1 MDFGEVLSR
10 AWRIIWKHKVLWIFG
25 IMAGCAGSG
34 GGSTSVQYQFG
45 SSDIPPQFQAYFEQF
60 PQEQIL
66 LWSGI
71 AVLVVLILAAIS
83 IFLGTVGRI
92 GIIRGALQVEQA
104 TAKLT
109 FSELFRGS
117 LPYFWR
123 VFALVLLVSIVII
136 ILSML
141 MIVPVVLLTALTFG
155 LILLCL
161 LPLLCLLVPL
171 SWLVQAYIELGIVSI
186 VADNLGVIAG
196 LQRAWDIFKTKIG
209 QVILMALILILGVG
223 GIGSLIIGAPLLLV
237 LSPLIAGV
245 IASAENVFMV
255 GALISI
261 LCLVIYLP
269 VLLVLNGIL
278 RSYINTAWTLT
289 YLRLTPMLTGGGR
302 TLE

>member
-45 SSDIPPQFQAYFEQF
+45 SSDIPPQFQATLDQI
-60 PQEQIL
+60 PREQIPL
-66 LWSGI
+66 IIGI
-71 AVLVVLILAAIS
+71 AILVILVMIIIS
-83 IFLGTVGRI
+83 IFFGTIGRI

-104 TAKLT
+104 TTELT
-109 FSELFRGS
+109 FGELFRGS

-123 VFALVLLVSIVII
+123 VFALVLLVSIVIM

-141 MIVPVVLLTALTFG
+141 MIVPVVLLTVFTFG

-171 SWLVQAYIELGIVSI
+171 SWLVQAYIELGVVSI

-196 LQRAWDIFKTKIG
+196 LQRAWDIVKTKIG
-209 QVILMALILILGVG
+209 QVILMALILILGG

-289 YLRLTPMLTGGGR
+289 YLRLTPMLTGR
-302 TLE
+302 RSE